1 MIKKLAGISLGT
13 VLTASLLTG
22 AVGASGQSGIIGAEK
37 DVSSVPQAVQ
47 TAETAAEPR
56 DGNDMAAYLFVH
68 FVGSEQKDEEQMYFS
83 VSTDGTK
90 WQTLND
96 KKPVLK
102 STLGEKGIRD
112 PHIVRKQD
120 GTGFYLIATDLCIY
134 ERGLVAGSN
143 PWSDCQDSG
152 SQSIVVWESNGDS
165 LTDWKDP
172 RLVEIARK
180 NAGCTWAPEAIWD
193 TERNAYMVFWASR
206 TKEDGR
212 QRVYRSYTQDFV
224 TFGEP
229 ELYIEA
235 DDSRIDTTFYYDE
248 DSGVYYRFTKN
259 EGTKK
264 VYMEKSTSLSGNFR
278 AVATYRLNGQ
288 RFQDFA
294 GTYEGPTVYKLN
306 GQEKWCLLLDNYDYK
321 PFETDDIARG
331 EFTSAKAFDFNG
343 LRFRH
348 GTVIPIT
355 QNEYDALMEEW
366 GPKPEDMDKTTGSLI
381 YDLDFEQENLTAS
394 TGDYTAT
401 ASSDFTFVQGKE
413 EGSKAAEFKDN
424 KFITLS
430 GDLLKGKDNVTLSFD
445 VKITATNATSWLF
458 FGAQN
463 ANEMNDPRTYYGV
476 LFKDKKTFSAERYY
490 QERWSSENDAYDDT
504 RSNLDWYNVTVVYYK
519 KSTKLFINGQPAS
532 GVATRSASA
541 TLSTILGSDPTLY
554 LGKATWGSGE
564 FSTMLL
570 DRFRVYDY
578 AMPDE
583 DVAGLSQSGG
593 GEELADGKLVYH
605 LDFEDNLS
613 PTVGSKGATEHGTVS
628 YIDRGSGLLD
638 GKKRAVQFNK
648 DTEGYLILDG
658 SVFAG
663 LDSFTVSF
671 AAMIPDKDTGNDGAK
686 NVDWLFLVQKD
697 DGGCAWRSEKYL
709 SVLWEK
715 GGNNIVAQR
724 FNNTDSDRP
733 AVPNDTSHN
742 TGIGKWVYIT
752 VVFGKTS
759 TKLYINAEL
768 KSTVASSV
776 NIKDLL
782 GSNPVAYL
790 GFATWGSG
798 EYSYAAVDNFRVY
811 DGVISEQ
818 KIGELY
824 VEDANS
830 AL

>member
-1 MIKKLAGISLGT
+1 MIKKLAGVSLGA

-22 AVGASGQSGIIGAEK
+22 SVAASGQGGTPAGTAE
-37 DVSSVPQAVQ
+37 DVLSAPQTVQ
-47 TAETAAEPR
+47 TAQTLAEPEN
-56 DGNDMAAYLFVH
+56 GNEMAAYLFVH
-68 FVGSEQKDEEQMYFS
+68 FIGNEGEDEEQMYFS

-90 WQTLND
+90 WQTLNGE
-96 KKPVLK
+96 KPVLR
-102 STLGEKGIRD
+102 STLGEQGIRD

-120 GTGFYLIATDLCIY
+120 GTGFYLIATDLSIY
-134 ERGLVAGSN
+134 VRYLTPGSD
-143 PWSDCQDSG
+143 PWSDCQEHG
-152 SQSIVVWESNGDS
+152 SQSIVVWESDGNS
-165 LTDWKDP
+165 LTEWKEP
-172 RLVEIARK
+172 RLEKIARD

-193 TERNAYMVFWASR
+193 KEQNAYMVFWASR
-206 TKEDGR
+206 TEEDGR
-212 QRVYRSYTQDFV
+212 QRVYRCYTEDFD
-224 TFGEP
+224 TFTEP

-248 DSGVYYRFTKN
+248 ESGVYYRFTKN

-264 VYMEKSTSLSGNFR
+264 VYMERSTSLSGNFR

-306 GQEKWCLLLDNYDYK
+306 GQDKWCLLLDNYDYK

-331 EFTSAKAFDFNG
+331 EFTSAKDFDFNG

-355 QNEYDALMEEW
+355 QNEYNDLMKKW
-366 GPKPEDMDKTTGSLI
+366 GPDPADVDKTTGSLI
-381 YDLDFEQENLTAS
+381 YDLDFENGDLTAK
-394 TGDYTAT
+394 TGSYTAT
-401 ASSDFTFVQGKE
+401 ASSAFTFVQGKE
-413 EGSKAAEFKDN
+413 EGSKAAEFKDD

-445 VKITATNATSWLF
+445 VKITATNASSWLF

-463 ANEMNDPRTYYGV
+463 ANQMNDPRTYYGV
-476 LFKDKKTFSAERYY
+476 LFKDAKTFSAERYY
-490 QERWSSENDAYDDT
+490 QEGWSSQNDAYDDHC
-504 RSNLDWYNVTVVYYK
+504 SNLDWYNVTIVYYK
-519 KSTKLFINGQPAS
+519 KSTKLFINGLPAA
-532 GVATRSASA
+532 GVAERTASA

-583 DVAGLSQSGG
+583 DVAGLTQSGS
-593 GEELADGKLVYH
+593 EELADGKLVYH
-605 LDFEDNLS
+605 LDFEENLT
-613 PTVGSKGATEHGTVS
+613 PTVGSKGATAHGTVG
-628 YIDRGSGLLD
+628 YIQRGK
-638 GKKRAVQFNK
+638 GKAVQFDK
-648 DTEGYLILDG
+648 DTEGYLTLDG

-671 AAMIPDKDTGNDGAK
+671 AAMIPDKNTGHDGDK

-697 DGGCAWRSEKYL
+697 DGGCAWRNEKYL

-724 FNNTDSDRP
+724 FNNTESDRP
-733 AVPNDTSHN
+733 DVPHDTTHN
-742 TGIGKWVYIT
+742 TEIGTWVYIT

-759 TKLYINAEL
+759 TKLYLNGEL
-768 KSTVASSV
+768 KSTVASNV

-782 GSNPVAYL
+782 GSDPVAYL
-790 GFATWGSG
+790 GYATWGSG